1 MHTLFDPTWFAKL
14 LPEREAHLRV
24 LTPGAPPN
32 NLPSGGRRRPE
43 RRAGACG
50 LAGRVHDRW
59 RPSFRESCLID
70 ARLWNA
76 FDDDQADCL
85 RDVYR
90 RLTGRGMCPALDD
103 ATRLSPHGASRGKG

>member
-50 LAGRVHDRW
+50 LAGR
-59 RPSFRESCLID
+59 
-70 ARLWNA
+70 A
-76 FDDDQADCL
+76 FT
-85 RDVYR
+85 
-90 RLTGRGMCPALDD
+90 TGGDHLF
-103 ATRLSPHGASRGKG
+103 ASRVSSTPVFGMPLTMIKPTAFVTCTVD